1 MLVAI
6 DTEKRTPVNLV
17 VTEDCLH
24 VRLPPEQLQQLAEMI
39 GACIAGALVQAGV
52 TKAP

>member
-1 MLVAI
+1 MMLVAI

-24 VRLPPEQLQQLAEMI
+24 VRLPPEQLEALGQI
-39 GACIAGALVQAGV
+39 IAAAILQAMAV
-52 TKAP
+52 AKA